1 MPRYRVL
8 VGGHQD
14 KNGDYHARHPD
25 PKRRYVTTDKDLVKM
40 FGANK
45 FRKVDDAEDEEEAEA
60 DADKEAPVVG
70 SVTGSELE
78 AMSAKELKKF
88 AEELEIDVEGLSKKE
103 DLIRAIKT
111 SEAGAM

>member
-14 KNGDYHARHPD
+14 ENGNYHARHAD

-45 FRKVDDAEDEEEAEA
+45 FRKVDDAEDEEEADA

-88 AEELEIDVEGLSKKE
+88 AEELEIPVDGVTKKE
-103 DLIRAIKT
+103 DLIHRIKT
-111 SEAGAM
+111 YESGVM